1 MTSNSNPNPYHPP
14 TPVASTHNRI
24 SRFIELVRR
33 FPWTTSSRFSRG
45 ELVIVDGIAFYLD
58 PDDSSIAFAASPSA
72 TNTNERMNL
81 IISETIR
88 VLPTLLTDSP
98 SLTRILRGRRLV
110 VRMLNEY
117 SGSSNAVVRE
127 EVLAWDILNAIID
140 GDRE

>member
-1 MTSNSNPNPYHPP
+1 
-14 TPVASTHNRI
+14 
-24 SRFIELVRR
+24 
-33 FPWTTSSRFSRG
+33 
-45 ELVIVDGIAFYLD
+45 
-58 PDDSSIAFAASPSA
+58 
-72 TNTNERMNL
+72 MNL